1 MFERDAHRCIALVL
15 QALRA
20 DLLVERQCWF
30 GGGTAMTLRFGEYR
44 ESLDVDFLV
53 SDPQGYR
60 DLRTALAQAG
70 GLAPILRSGQSLE
83 QTRRLRAD
91 QYGLRTQLRIG
102 ERPIKFEIVFEARI
116 ALARPAPADAV
127 CGVATLSS
135 IDLAAE
141 MWLANADRWADDGVF
156 SRDLIDL
163 AMHPGPTTVL
173 RAALEK
179 AETAYGAEIRRT
191 ALAAVEALRG
201 RHGRLDACLAALSV
215 FPVSKAQLWQR
226 IRRIERIAKAA

>member
-30 GGGTAMTLRFGEYR
+30 GGETAMTLRFGEYR

-53 SDPQGYR
+53 SDPQGHR

-70 GLAPILRSGQSLE
+70 GLAPILRSGQPLQ
-83 QTRRLRAD
+83 QTRALRAD
-91 QYGLRTQLRIG
+91 QYGVRTQLRIG

-116 ALARPAPADAV
+116 ALTCPAPADAV
-127 CGVATLSS
+127 CGVATLSL

-141 MWLANADRWADDGVF
+141 KWLVNADRWADDSVF
-156 SRDLIDL
+156 SRNLIDL
-163 AMHPGPTTVL
+163 AMHPGPAATL
-173 RAALEK
+173 RAALSK
-179 AETAYGAEIRRT
+179 AEGAYGPEIRRT
-191 ALAAVEALRG
+191 ALAAIAAPRD
-201 RHGRLDACLAALSV
+201 RRGRLDACTAALSV
-215 FPVSKAQLWQR
+215 RHLSKAQLWQR
-226 IRRIERIAKAA
+226 LRRLARLAGDH